1 MDSSEDPSYPTQLE
15 FGSAFRSAFHEF
27 FGDEKELQYELYDIK
42 SEGSGPK
49 AKWAT
54 FTIRNPLGGRAIV
67 FRFDP
72 DSGSFYAMLKVQVI
86 PGEEDWSLDSF
97 FQKSGFAE
105 IDSEDV
111 QKAAGEWVF
120 HSLARHYLGTIFRY
134 CPRILEPDYKL
145 EP

>member
-1 MDSSEDPSYPTQLE
+1 MDSSEDPSLHTKLE
-15 FGSAFRSAFHEF
+15 FSDAFHSAFREF

-49 AKWAT
+49 ARWAT
-54 FTIRNPLGGRAIV
+54 FTIRNPLGGRSLA

-72 DSGSFYAMLKVQVI
+72 DTGSFYAMLRVQMI
-86 PGEEDWSLDSF
+86 PGEEDWNLDSF
-97 FQKSGFAE
+97 FLRKGFTNMNS
-105 IDSEDV
+105 IDV
-111 QKAAGEWVF
+111 QKNAGEWIF
-120 HSLARHYLGTIFRY
+120 HSLARHYLGTIFRF

>member
-1 MDSSEDPSYPTQLE
+1 MDSSEDSYFPTQLE
-15 FGSAFRSAFHEF
+15 FGEAFRSAFHEF
-27 FGDEKELQYELYDIK
+27 FGDEKDLQYELYDLK
-42 SEGSGPK
+42 AEGSGPK

-54 FTIRNPLGGRAIV
+54 FSIRNPLGGRSIV

-72 DSGSFYAMLKVQVI
+72 DSGTFYAMLKVQVL

-97 FQKSGFAE
+97 FQKKGFSEIGSAE
-105 IDSEDV
+105 V
-111 QKAAGEWVF
+111 QNTAGEWLF
-120 HSLARHYLGTIFRY
+120 HSLARHYLGTIFSH